1 MNVRKMLE
9 EQEEKILSP
18 KAALSSKTRGR
29 LHPEDKC
36 PIRPS
41 FQRDRD
47 RIIHCKSFRRLK
59 DKTQVFLAPSGDHY
73 RTRLTHT
80 LEVSQIARTMA
91 KALNLNETLTE
102 AISVGH
108 DLGHTP
114 FGHAGEDILNEI
126 HPGGFKHAEQSLRVS
141 DALEKNGR
149 GLNLTMEVRDGIL
162 RHSKG
167 RLGLLPTSEDRALT
181 LEGDIVRV
189 ADTIAYVNHD
199 VDDAIRAGVIK
210 LTDLPEDSLKILGST
225 HVKRINTMV
234 TDCIQNTHEN
244 NLGNISMSHTVKSA
258 ILCIREYLFQKVYYN
273 SKTDSEFTKASKI
286 IKDLYGY
293 FLQNPKLLPT
303 SFIKENF
310 TEENIHRAVCDY
322 IAGMTDRYALQL
334 YKELFFPKPWTIL

>member
-1 MNVRKMLE
+1 MNIRKMLE

-29 LHPEDKC
+29 QYPEDKC

-47 RIIHCKSFRRLK
+47 RIIHCKSFRRLN

-114 FGHAGEDILNEI
+114 FGHAGEEILNEI
-126 HPGGFKHAEQSLRVS
+126 HPGGFKHAEQSLRVA
-141 DALEKNGR
+141 DILEKNGR
-149 GLNLTMEVRDGIL
+149 GLNLTLEVRDGIL

-167 RLGLLPTSEDRALT
+167 RTGLLPTPEDRALT

-199 VDDAIRAGVIK
+199 IDDAIRAGVIK
-210 LTDLPEDSLKILGST
+210 LENLPKDCLQTLGYT
-225 HVKRINTMV
+225 HVERINTMV
-234 TDCIQNTHEN
+234 TDLIQHTREN
-244 NLGNISMSHTVKSA
+244 NLETIRMSHRVKSV
-258 ILCIREYLFQKVYYN
+258 ILCLREYLFQKVYYT
-273 SKTDSEFTKASKI
+273 SETDSEFTKASKI

-293 FLQNPKLLPT
+293 YLEHPQLLPG
-303 SFIKENF
+303 SFIKEQF
-310 TEENIHRAVCDY
+310 TEETTHRAVCDY
-322 IAGMTDRYALQL
+322 IAGMTDGYALRL
-334 YKELFFPKPWTIL
+334 YKELFFPKPWTVL